1 MGCVALT
8 GKVCDEFRQNYD
20 AHVCTRGRSTY
31 YEQNGYRRRVHDL
44 CSEADGVTHPRRSR
58 QCPTSAP
65 TPPPYVNAPGGEEAD
80 DVLHRYDGFDTML
93 IVVFGSI
100 GSLLVVTS
108 AVSWCYLK
116 R

>member
-1 MGCVALT
+1 MSDECAIAAAVRQCARRRGSRWYLIVMFVAL
-8 GKVCDEFRQNYD
+8 V
-20 AHVCTRGRSTY
+20 VM
-31 YEQNGYRRRVHDL
+31 
-44 CSEADGVTHPRRSR
+44 VTI
-58 QCPTSAP
+58 CI
-65 TPPPYVNAPGGEEAD
+65 

-116 R
+116 RRRHRSQSYARVPSSADDGNDDDAMSDGQSHAADDLIIKK